1 MTITKQRLANL
12 DFTEPYYF
20 TPAQMAATTASGIT
34 TLEGL
39 AGKTVCV
46 GEATTYFQ
54 WINGK
59 LSSVTARRSRRSRP
73 G

>member
-1 MTITKQRLANL
+1 MTITKKRLANL

-20 TPAQMAATTASGIT
+20 TPAQMAATKASGIT

-46 GEATTYFQ
+46 GEGDDLLPVDQ
-54 WINGK
+54 
-59 LSSVTARRSRRSRP
+59 RRR
-73 G
+73 